1 MANAATPVRPRRVR
15 RRRLADRTERKN
27 LPKLIDGASVLT
39 RVAKTLAATGLVIAL
54 AGCGLFGVKGPGLQG
69 KAKSLDPNCSAPPY
83 ELAANCPL
91 GGIGADVQ
99 IFDNFHAYV
108 GSTQV
113 IAGSTNYLNVK
124 TAQGRVTSFVE
135 QFHPSPPFSDRE
147 ARLVADPEVPYDSK
161 RAFVKTVGGMCEVL
175 EYTSARLRKLYGKA
189 FSAVRIVLQSPDPQ
203 NFDKTNVS
211 MATISLT
218 APHSRASVN
227 SC

>member
-1 MANAATPVRPRRVR
+1 
-15 RRRLADRTERKN
+15 

-39 RVAKTLAATGLVIAL
+39 RAAKTLAATGLVVLL

-69 KAKSLDPNCSAPPY
+69 TVTNLDPHCNAPPY
-83 ELAANCPL
+83 ELAPSCPL
-91 GGIGADVQ
+91 GGIGADVAT
-99 IFDNFHAYV
+99 FNTFHAYV

-113 IAGSTNYLNVK
+113 IPGSTNYLDVK

-161 RAFVKTVGGMCEVL
+161 RVFVKTVGGMCEVV
-175 EYTSARLRKLYGKA
+175 EYTSARLRKQYGKA

-203 NFDKTNVS
+203 TFDKADVS

-218 APHSRASVN
+218 APHSRASVT